1 MSMRLD
7 KEDGVQVAAINLS
20 GQLLGLDMLE
30 PEECIEI
37 CEMVFLDNKK
47 NVLQAAG
54 LLADH

>member
-7 KEDGVQVAAINLS
+7 KEDAVQVAAINMS
-20 GQLLGLDMLE
+20 GQLLALDMLD

-54 LLADH
+54 WLANC